1 MSDFLEA
8 ISNFLGITDTLFC
21 LFLTLVAVVLTY
33 GLARLAV
40 RRFPFEQL
48 AESGEGFGSFCN
60 VIGVLY
66 AIVLGYVL
74 VNVYETYSTANDKVE
89 TEASL
94 LIDLMRDAEGLPL
107 IEGLRLRKAT
117 IDYAD
122 SVIHQEWDHM
132 VEFGE
137 YHLDTF
143 HKFGQLYRT
152 AARVK
157 CQNDEQRL
165 FLGEIVR
172 RLGDLSAT
180 RRERIEVSTERV
192 PDVLWAMMLGVGL
205 VNFFMAFFFPV
216 EQPKIRVLFLCS
228 TAAVMTFTTLLIFVM
243 DRPYKGSL
251 GIKPHSLVKLREI
264 VTKTGFDSVIQEF
277 GDQINA
283 NEPPLEKIRES
294 LKKNLID

>member
-216 EQPKIRVLFLCS
+216 EQPKIRMLFLCS

>member
-1 MSDFLEA
+1 MSDFLES
-8 ISNFLGITDTLFC
+8 IGTLIGVSDTFFC
-21 LFLTLVAVVLTY
+21 LLLTIAAVVVTFIM
-33 GLARLAV
+33 ARIAIRL
-40 RRFPFEQL
+40 FPFDQL
-48 AESGEGFGSFCN
+48 VESGEGFGSFCN

-74 VNVYETYSTANDKVE
+74 VNVYETYSTSNDKVE

-117 IDYAD
+117 IEYAD
-122 SVIHQEWDHM
+122 SVIHKEWDHM

-137 YHLDTF
+137 YHPDTF

-152 AARVK
+152 ASRVK
-157 CQNDEQRL
+157 CQTDEQRL
-165 FLGEIVR
+165 FLGEIVN

-192 PDVLWAMMLGVGL
+192 PNVLWAMMLGVGL
-205 VNFFMAFFFPV
+205 VNFILAFFFPV
-216 EQPKIRVLFLCS
+216 ENPKIRTGFLCG

-243 DRPYKGSL
+243 DRPYKGAL

-264 VTKTGFDSVIQEF
+264 VTKTGFDSVMDEF
-277 GDQINA
+277 GDQINS
-283 NEPPLEKIRES
+283 NSPPIEKIIES
-294 LKKNLID
+294 LKKHHID

>member
-21 LFLTLVAVVLTY
+21 LFLTLIAVVLTY

-40 RRFPFEQL
+40 RRFTFEQL

-132 VEFGE
+132 VKFGE

-192 PDVLWAMMLGVGL
+192 PNVLWAMMLGVGL

-216 EQPKIRVLFLCS
+216 EQPKVRTLFLCS

-294 LKKNLID
+294 LKKNHID